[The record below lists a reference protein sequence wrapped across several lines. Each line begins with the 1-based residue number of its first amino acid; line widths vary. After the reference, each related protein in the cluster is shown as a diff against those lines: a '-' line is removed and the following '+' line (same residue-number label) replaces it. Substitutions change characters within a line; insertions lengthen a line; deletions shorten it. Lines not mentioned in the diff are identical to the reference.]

1 MYKILIPV
9 LLLVFLISCTNES
22 TKSKHIHYVK
32 VYENALNMGDVDVAI
47 NACYQIIAN
56 DSNQNNYYDSL
67 LALYLNTRNEGSTFL
82 AARNSLKYRPN
93 NFKITL
99 VAAEYAKK
107 LGMADTAIN
116 YYQRTYTLDK
126 KLEYIYN
133 IAQVQYNMGNDAGAE
148 KSADQIISDPNSE
161 KETIMLSLDKNNPQQ
176 IPLKAAALNIKGTI
190 FIGMGSKEIAL
201 RYFNDALA
209 IAPDFII
216 AKNNKA
222 DILSGKIKFEK

>member
-93 NFKITL
+93 NFKSRLI
-99 VAAEYAKK
+99 K
-107 LGMADTAIN
+107 L
-116 YYQRTYTLDK
+116 
-126 KLEYIYN
+126 
-133 IAQVQYNMGNDAGAE
+133 
-148 KSADQIISDPNSE
+148 
-161 KETIMLSLDKNNPQQ
+161 
-176 IPLKAAALNIKGTI
+176 
-190 FIGMGSKEIAL
+190 
-201 RYFNDALA
+201 
-209 IAPDFII
+209 
-216 AKNNKA
+216 
-222 DILSGKIKFEK
+222 